1 MTDVGGIAGEVLRS
15 IVARVERLQ
24 EEIDA
29 LNMDKSEVF
38 KEAKGNGFD
47 IKTLKK
53 LIQRRR
59 VQASDLQEQD
69 ALLEL
74 YEAAVNGDDS
84 RAHARAA

>member
-15 IVARVERLQ
+15 IVERVERLQ